1 MDFNLVGNLQ
11 LSNKEV
17 TEREPVVVSEQGKI
31 LKDISVQVSPS
42 SSTQKTRLPSIQSIN
57 PKLSLPSVQL
67 LSNSKKTISTR
78 KVSNYDAFNILLS
91 FQLRRPCIMVNVM
104 ELEIPSAKETDGNAE
119 KAEAYTKALK
129 DDNSFSGKRT
139 TIVALI
145 GRDAIYVGS
154 DSLVV
159 SGHQDDL
166 DHILEGDDQKIYELN
181 ERVVAAMTGNA
192 AIFVVDGTK

>member
-17 TEREPVVVSEQGKI
+17 TEREPVGVSEQGKI
-31 LKDISVQVSPS
+31 LKDVSVQVSPS
-42 SSTQKTRLPSIQSIN
+42 SSTEKTRLPSIQSIN
-57 PKLSLPSVQL
+57 PKPSLPSVQL

-78 KVSNYDAFNILLS
+78 KVSK
-91 FQLRRPCIMVNVM
+91 LRRPCMVNVM

-129 DDNSFSGKRT
+129 GDNSFSGKGT

-145 GRDAIYVGS
+145 GRDAIYIGS

-166 DHILEGDDQKIYELN
+166 DQPSYYQPH
-181 ERVVAAMTGNA
+181 MP
-192 AIFVVDGTK
+192 